1 MIGDVQKRKS
11 FMLTFDSGSFADL
24 ANTPL
29 GADLWA
35 LMTAPE
41 SLIRLETATYLG
53 RPAIE
58 GLQPQ
63 LLAAFGDA
71 IRQDRWKQ
79 VTGAMAR
86 QVMEY
91 LGYRFV
97 RSGVKIK
104 VKDLFSTG
112 ATYVKLD
119 TLAANRNEHNA

>member
-1 MIGDVQKRKS
+1 
-11 FMLTFDSGSFADL
+11 MLTFDSGSFSDL
-24 ANTPL
+24 ADTPM
-29 GADLWA
+29 GVDLWS
-35 LMTAPE
+35 LMTSPE

-58 GLQPQ
+58 APQPQ
-63 LLAAFGDA
+63 LLEAFGEV
-71 IRQDRWKQ
+71 IRENRWKQ

-91 LGYRFV
+91 LGYKFV

-112 ATYVKLD
+112 ATYSKQSAP
-119 TLAANRNEHNA
+119 TGA

>member
-1 MIGDVQKRKS
+1 
-11 FMLTFDSGSFADL
+11 MLTFDSGSFSDL
-24 ANTPL
+24 ANTPM
-29 GADLWA
+29 GEDLWA

-58 GLQPQ
+58 ALQLQ
-63 LLAAFGDA
+63 LLAAFGDS
-71 IRQDRWKQ
+71 IRENRWKQ
-79 VTGAMAR
+79 VAGAMAR

-91 LGYRFV
+91 RGYQFV

-112 ATYVKLD
+112 AIYVKHPRPVETEGD
-119 TLAANRNEHNA
+119 APNA

>member
-1 MIGDVQKRKS
+1 
-11 FMLTFDSGSFADL
+11 MLNFKSGSFSDL
-24 ANTPL
+24 ANTPM

-53 RPAIE
+53 RPAVE

-63 LLAAFGDA
+63 LLAAFGEV

-91 LGYRFV
+91 LGYQFV

-112 ATYVKLD
+112 ATYVKRN
-119 TLAANRNEHNA
+119 TPAANGDELNA